1 MRTRVLVLCLLA
13 SLSACRT
20 MAPLP
25 CAAGA
30 QALVE
35 DRLFFGLS
43 RPDGGLVDD
52 AQWQEFLRDDVTPR
66 FPQGLTV
73 VEASGQWRNAD
84 GSLSREPSRVLI
96 LAHADDAAN
105 EAAVVAITQAY
116 KRRFAQQDVLRLKQ
130 AACASF

>member
-1 MRTRVLVLCLLA
+1 MRTRVLAVCLLLP
-13 SLSACRT
+13 LSACRT
-20 MAPLP
+20 VAPLP
-25 CAAGA
+25 CSAGA
-30 QALVE
+30 QALIE

-52 AQWQEFLRDDVTPR
+52 AQWQEFLRDEVTPR

-84 GSLSREPSRVLI
+84 GSLSREPSRELT

-116 KRRFAQQDVLRLKQ
+116 KRRFAQEAVLRLKQ

>member
-1 MRTRVLVLCLLA
+1 MRNRILTVCLAA
-13 SLSACRT
+13 SLAACRT
-20 MAPLP
+20 LAPMP

-30 QALVE
+30 QALIE
-35 DRLFFGLS
+35 DQLFFGLS
-43 RPDGGLVDD
+43 RPDGGNVDD
-52 AQWQEFLRDDVTPR
+52 AQWQEFLRDEVTPR

-73 VEASGQWRNAD
+73 IEASGQWRNAD
-84 GSLSREPSRVLI
+84 GSLSREPSRVLT

-116 KRRFAQQDVLRLKQ
+116 KRRFAQEAVLRLKQ